1 MNGTTQDEIT
11 EYVRAVREALPES
24 TGHELL
30 EDLPEHLAEVLAE
43 GTGTLV
49 ERLGTPEAYAAE
61 LLSTAG
67 YVGGFPDA
75 PPAAPGK
82 LAELGAAVMEKL
94 RAADVRVGPVL
105 GYARASEFLLL
116 LRPAWWVLRGY
127 LVAMLVAWALND
139 GGAVGLLPRVGGSAI
154 VAIVLL
160 AAGIYASI
168 WFGRRTATGLAKGP
182 RYALYAGTTVLV
194 LIAIGAFFNAD
205 STTLNESY
213 QTVNYD
219 NNPYGDVQDVYV
231 YDQQGRLV
239 PNARIFDQDGQP
251 IRMGNPY
258 CYDPAAGGQVAVTT
272 RGYPFCP
279 SNAPFDLSPSASA
292 SASPSASP
300 SGSSS
305 PRPIPTPSATR

>member
-1 MNGTTQDEIT
+1 VNGTTEDEIT

-24 TGHELL
+24 TRDELL

-61 LLSTAG
+61 LLATAG

-75 PPAAPGK
+75 PPAGPDK
-82 LAELGAAVMEKL
+82 LAELSAAVMAKL
-94 RAADVRVGPVL
+94 RVADVRVGPVL
-105 GYARASEFLLL
+105 GYERASEFLVL

-127 LVAMLVAWALND
+127 LVAMLVAWILNN
-139 GGAVGLLPRVGGSAI
+139 GREIGLLPRVGGSAI
-154 VAIVLL
+154 VALALL

-168 WFGRRTATGLAKGP
+168 WFGRRTAGGLAKGP

-194 LIAIGAFFNAD
+194 LIAFGAFLNAD
-205 STTLNESY
+205 QTWLNQSY
-213 QTVNYD
+213 RTVDYN
-219 NNPYGDVQDVYV
+219 NNPYSGVQDVYV

-258 CYDPAAGGQVAVTT
+258 CYDPVSGGQAEVTT
-272 RGYPFCP
+272 RGYPYCP
-279 SNAPFDLSPSASA
+279 SNAPFDLSPSAS
-292 SASPSASP
+292 PSASP
-300 SGSSS
+300 SGSAT
-305 PRPIPTPSATR
+305 PQPTPSPSATR

>member
-1 MNGTTQDEIT
+1 VNGMTQDEIT

-24 TGHELL
+24 TRDELL
-30 EDLPEHLAEVLAE
+30 EDLPEHLSEVLAE

-61 LLSTAG
+61 LLATAG

-75 PPAAPGK
+75 PPAGPDK
-82 LAELGAAVMEKL
+82 LAELGAALMEKL

-105 GYARASEFLLL
+105 GYARASEFLVL
-116 LRPAWWVLRGY
+116 LRPAWWVLHHGR
-127 LVAMLVAWALND
+127 
-139 GGAVGLLPRVGGSAI
+139 AVGLLPRVGGSAV
-154 VAIVLL
+154 VAIGLL
-160 AAGIYASI
+160 AAGIYGSI

-213 QTVNYD
+213 QTVNYN
-219 NNPYGDVQDVYV
+219 NNPYGDVQDIYV

-258 CYDPAAGGQVAVTT
+258 CYDPASGGQVEVTT

-279 SNAPFDLSPSASA
+279 SNAPFDLSPSAS
-292 SASPSASP
+292 SSVSPSASP
-300 SGSSS
+300 SGSSTPLPS
-305 PRPIPTPSATR
+305 PTPSATR